1 MIGIIALICIIVLL
15 VIVGS
20 ILDIASFA
28 RSKDYEISKAKLES
42 KISRLERMIED
53 IRASVKAMDFG
64 KAMDSRGFADS
75 AERDFSSLPKEADA
89 LLKEADAL
97 LKEADALRGFVADKT
112 NAPASSS
119 LREGEADEA
128 IHSSAQATSATNGL
142 PRHASVARN
151 DSTESAPRAT
161 NAESAPRHASAESSA
176 SALGFDAH
184 AEFAQRKVFAKTQIP
199 ESKISESK
207 TQNPKTIESKIQKSS
222 KLESGKLESSKSESR
237 LDSSSLNY
245 DKARD
250 ADSSSRAKSAR
261 SFERIFTQKGMVFI
275 AGIFFIFAAFFLI
288 RYSIENA
295 LLTPQVRI
303 ALSMIFGALLLCF
316 GFFCDAFGRYVK
328 SPAPSQSGIFA
339 RIGKR
344 FGISHATL
352 ESTQSATTQNTAT
365 QNISTAQSIDSQN
378 AAQSTSTTRA
388 KPSLFASFLPSIQ
401 ALSTITQTC
410 IGAGLVVIFFSFY
423 GGFKL
428 YGFFGAFGVFA
439 GLSLSA
445 LLALVLSLRFGLV
458 VGIFGLLGAF
468 CTPILLASNTY
479 NALSLFAYLAMF
491 YAVVAYLAYRGGYV
505 ALLYLAS
512 AFVLLY
518 ALDFGIHREI
528 DAPSF
533 LVVAFMVAL
542 VICAHLLVFA
552 SPVLWL
558 ASQNVES
565 KNADS
570 KNVDSVDS
578 SAPHLA
584 RAESSGQST
593 IQARQKA
600 PRTASFTSAL
610 SFLVLGAL
618 LLQAKELG
626 FQSLEYSFLAL
637 LCVIL
642 LALPFLRN
650 FARFA
655 IDERVLTLP
664 MIFAML
670 SATCVFFV
678 ERASEAIVG
687 AFMLLFA
694 LGIALHIA
702 KNLRA
707 KSRQIESD
715 KADTADTTNKS
726 NTANTAG
733 KPKSRASQTHEVW
746 YLWVA
751 WLCGVAFGFLAVA
764 MPLLRGFDVVDLTSP
779 FGGYFNATKSFAI
792 IIFVGVYAICSR
804 YKIALRN
811 DSLLL
816 LCAIGALFVPAS
828 MYFGDILEAKRFI
841 YARAAAWWML
851 GGAVLLVLGRTR
863 FAPRDI
869 AGFCFVFMAMG
880 AIVFVRNAPLLEN
893 MLDALASSTLLD
905 SGDVISLMVYFV
917 VCVVNLAI
925 FARFLSGVKISA
937 KAKNSAESKAK
948 RNNFGVFGNSGNLD
962 NFSDLAEPQ
971 TFSAGAHQTL
981 RVFFTAHLI
990 FGILFFAWLMLYFCI
1005 WFFTALGLH
1014 GNSDVLAL
1022 SLHGALLALC
1032 ALGVW
1037 KAKSRAHALLALF
1050 AAFSAFLMVYAAFDM
1065 MRVLLIF
1072 AGYILIDT
1080 PSRSAAMLVYSAPL
1094 MMIVVCVASFL
1105 LKLDIARGAES
1116 IRLAFA
1122 NKPGTLESKGPES
1135 KGAKSKRLDSANL
1148 DFGKI
1153 DSNIAE
1159 STLAKLDTPKSTLS
1173 SQQARNFGTLDFSIA
1188 ESAPKSSATTTPE
1201 SAPAEST
1208 APKSSTLDSLSS
1220 FIQPAKL
1227 LRIFRASEIALDAM
1241 IFVLSVFVVVFAMRL
1256 LFVDTA
1262 DLTLPNRS
1270 SFWWFEHFGSGPVE
1284 IESYMYKLFGGSG
1297 GTGIGEVG
1305 IGEIEGYAYSLILA
1319 LLGVACLVAFL
1330 RFGVRSFRIYS
1341 LILLLLAALKVF
1353 FIDTSSFGGLA
1364 KIALFIIMGALFLAI
1379 SLVYSK
1385 YVFKKDQF

>member
-1 MIGIIALICIIVLL
+1 MIPSIVLICIIVLL

-20 ILDIASFA
+20 ILGIVSFA

-53 IRASVKAMDFG
+53 IRASIKAMDFG
-64 KAMDSRGFADS
+64 KAMDSRGL
-75 AERDFSSLPKEADA
+75 SSLP
-89 LLKEADAL
+89 
-97 LKEADALRGFVADKT
+97 KEADALRGFVADKT
-112 NAPASSS
+112 NAPTSS
-119 LREGEADEA
+119 LRGGKADEA
-128 IHSSAQATSATNGL
+128 IHSPAQTSGATNGL
-142 PRHASVARN
+142 PRHASAARN

-161 NAESAPRHASAESSA
+161 NAESAPHKTFAESSA
-176 SALGFDAH
+176 NALGFDAH

-199 ESKISESK
+199 ESKILESK
-207 TQNPKTIESKIQKSS
+207 TQNPRIPESKIQKPN
-222 KLESGKLESSKSESR
+222 KLESGKSESR

-261 SFERIFTQKGMVFI
+261 SFEQIFTQKGMVFI

-328 SPAPSQSGIFA
+328 SPALSQSGIFA

-344 FGISHATL
+344 FGISHAAL
-352 ESTQSATTQNTAT
+352 ESTQSATTQNAAAQTAT
-365 QNISTAQSIDSQN
+365 IQSIDVTQTQTTQ
-378 AAQSTSTTRA
+378 ATTTQLTTRA
-388 KPSLFASFLPSIQ
+388 KPSAFASFLPSIQ

-479 NALSLFAYLAMF
+479 NVLSLFAYLAMF

-505 ALLYLAS
+505 VLLYLAS
-512 AFVLLY
+512 AFVLFY
-518 ALDFGIHREI
+518 ALDFGIHRKI

-533 LVVAFMVAL
+533 LVVAFMIAL

-552 SPVLWL
+552 SPALWL
-558 ASQNVES
+558 ASQNAES

-570 KNVDSVDS
+570 QNVDSV
-578 SAPHLA
+578 
-584 RAESSGQST
+584 ESSNQST
-593 IQARQKA
+593 IQTRQKA
-600 PRTASFTSAL
+600 PRATHFISALSQPFYMIFGFGVFSAL

-670 SATCVFFV
+670 SAACVFFV
-678 ERASEAIVG
+678 ERASEVIVG

-694 LGIALHIA
+694 LGIALHII

-707 KSRQIESD
+707 KSHQAESD
-715 KADTADTTNKS
+715 KADTANKS
-726 NTANTAG
+726 NTANTAD

-746 YLWVA
+746 YLWAA

-779 FGGYFNATKSFAI
+779 FGGYFNTTKSFAI
-792 IIFVGVYAICSR
+792 VIFVSVYVICAR

-841 YARAAAWWML
+841 YARAAAWWLL
-851 GGAVLLVLGRTR
+851 GGAMLLALGRTR

-905 SGDVISLMVYFV
+905 SGDVVSLVVYFV

-925 FARFLSGVKISA
+925 FARFLSGVKIGA
-937 KAKNSAESKAK
+937 KVKNSAESKAK
-948 RNNFGVFGNSGNLD
+948 RGIFGNSGNLD
-962 NFSDLAEPQ
+962 TFSDLAGQQ
-971 TFSAGAHQTL
+971 TFSAGAYQTL
-981 RVFFTAHLI
+981 RVFFIAHLF
-990 FGILFFAWLMLYFCI
+990 FGMLFFAWLMLYFCI

-1014 GNSDVLAL
+1014 GNSDVLVL

-1032 ALGVW
+1032 ALGIWRV
-1037 KAKSRAHALLALF
+1037 KSKIHALLALLT
-1050 AAFSAFLMVYAAFDM
+1050 AFSAFLMIYAAFDM

-1072 AGYILIDT
+1072 VGYILIDT
-1080 PSRSAAMLVYSAPL
+1080 PSRGAAMLVYAAPL

-1105 LKLDIARGAES
+1105 LKLDIARGVES

-1122 NKPGTLESKGPES
+1122 KDKPDTPES
-1135 KGAKSKRLDSANL
+1135 KRTESKRLDFA
-1148 DFGKI
+1148 KI

-1159 STLAKLDTPKSTLS
+1159 SAFAKT
-1173 SQQARNFGTLDFSIA
+1173 A
-1188 ESAPKSSATTTPE
+1188 TPE
-1201 SAPAEST
+1201 SASAEST
-1208 APKSSTLDSLSS
+1208 APKSSTLESLLS

-1227 LRIFRASEIALDAM
+1227 LRIFRTSEIALDAM

-1256 LFVDTA
+1256 LFVGAA
-1262 DLTLPNRS
+1262 DLTPPDGHTI
-1270 SFWWFEHFGSGPVE
+1270 FWRYTFFGA
-1284 IESYMYKLFGGSG
+1284 
-1297 GTGIGEVG
+1297 G

-1385 YVFKKDQF
+1385 YVFKKG